1 MKKGYLS
8 DYFAGVGV
16 KRLTGTEVDPKVSR
30 GHEFQGVAS
39 FQRFLG
45 QPVGR
50 EVLTA
55 KYVWLSDDDT
65 PLSFDSSATWYDSR
79 KKKSH
84 RDPEPRFY
92 YPAESNPIVQKASD
106 GDTLFV
112 CLSGER
118 QITFLL
124 CRGGSAIEQQLL
136 WLFGLS
142 LQGKELVQRDL
153 SDDALQ
159 PLGFAARYVL
169 ELIGIDAFVEDDEW
183 LDRLIAKFGDK
194 FPKTNA
200 FSEFARKA
208 VRNADIVADP
218 DAALLSWLELEERLF
233 RTFEKHLVSERL
245 SSGFVNGGNI
255 DVDGFMQFSLS
266 VQNRRKSRAGYSLE
280 NHLGYLFDQRILLFQ
295 RGGNTEG
302 RKKPDFLF
310 PGSEAYHDPGF
321 PRELLTLL
329 GSKSTCKDRWRQVLS
344 EGREVPLKHLITLE
358 PGISAPQT
366 AEMKA
371 ESLQLVLP
379 ANLHGSYLP
388 QQRDWLMSVAD
399 FIELVEA
406 RQVQMQKWV
415 G

>member
-1 MKKGYLS
+1 MGRTLIIS
-8 DYFAGVGV
+8 GGVSGGHV
-16 KRLTGTEVDPKVSR
+16 K
-30 GHEFQGVAS
+30 
-39 FQRFLG
+39 
-45 QPVGR
+45 
-50 EVLTA
+50 
-55 KYVWLSDDDT
+55 
-65 PLSFDSSATWYDSR
+65 
-79 KKKSH
+79 
-84 RDPEPRFY
+84 
-92 YPAESNPIVQKASD
+92 
-106 GDTLFV
+106 
-112 CLSGER
+112 
-118 QITFLL
+118 
-124 CRGGSAIEQQLL
+124 
-136 WLFGLS
+136 
-142 LQGKELVQRDL
+142 
-153 SDDALQ
+153 
-159 PLGFAARYVL
+159 
-169 ELIGIDAFVEDDEW
+169 DDEW

-218 DAALLSWLELEERLF
+218 DAALLLWLELEERLF

-245 SSGFVNGGNI
+245 GSGFVNGGNI

-280 NHLGYLFDQRILLFQ
+280 NHLGYLFEQRALLFQ

-379 ANLHGSYLP
+379 ANLHGSYLL